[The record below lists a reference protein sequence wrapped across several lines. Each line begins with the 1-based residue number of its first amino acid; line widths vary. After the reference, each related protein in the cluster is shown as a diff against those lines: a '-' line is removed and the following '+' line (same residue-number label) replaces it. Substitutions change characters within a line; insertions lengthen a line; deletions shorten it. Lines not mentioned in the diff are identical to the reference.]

1 MGRLQD
7 RLESFYKHYDADK
20 VKSLYKDMKKSLSI
34 YNVFKDVPFK
44 LEVRMK
50 NGVFGVRFTA
60 ENALSMNVMIITGY
74 YFDNYEREHDYVW
87 TTKKNNIKKF
97 FNTGIT
103 DYMSRAGKIT
113 LNISEDEK
121 ENLIKILIDK
131 KNPKEVDMIKMLS
144 DNINKLEK
152 TTWKEYLES
161 VEVEYD
167 KIVDEKHVDEVISM
181 DLPMDWENV
190 FSTDDRAK
198 GVHMD
203 SPSDALIV
211 SLNTLGKV
219 DIEYI
224 SQVTGYSY
232 KDVICALKGAIFQNP
247 EKWEECFYK
256 GWETSDE
263 YLSGNVLRKLR
274 IAKEL
279 NVRFKGY
286 FNQNIKALSKVCPP
300 ILSTDNVY
308 VTIGSPWVPADIFDD
323 FMLHLFGDWT
333 KKWAIQNTKVYA
345 IMHDE
350 LTGVWEIPFKSRYFW
365 SVANDVT
372 FGTKRIT
379 GVEILEK
386 TLNCKNIQIF
396 DEIDSDI
403 TKSKKKRV
411 LNQTETM
418 LAIEKQKRII
428 EEFQDWV
435 WKNPT
440 RKKRLLDIY
449 ESKFSSYVIRT
460 YDGSFLELPNLNPDI
475 TLFPHQRDAIA
486 RILLSGNTLLSH
498 DVGAGKTYVMICAGM
513 EMKRVG
519 ISNKNMYVVPNNL
532 VSQWEKMF
540 LELYKDAKL
549 LVVNPNTFAKAKR
562 ESVLKQIKEEEYDA
576 IIIAYSSFDMIEVS
590 RSYHIEK
597 LKEEIEAYKRAI
609 KKNRITS
616 LIKKKEKLEKELE
629 KLESLPD
636 EEDYSFDTL
645 GINTIFLDEAH
656 NYKNV
661 PIDTNITRVLGL
673 STTGSKKCAQML
685 NKVRTVQKQNNGRGV
700 VFATGTPVTNSL
712 TDIFVMQKYLQNGE
726 LELLDLHNF
735 DSWIGMFAELEQNFE
750 IDVDT
755 NSYRMATRFSKF
767 HNMPELANIL
777 SLVTDFHQVDITN
790 GIPENEGYHDIVVPK
805 TKAFNKYLKEIS
817 DRADKV
823 RKGKIK
829 RKEDNMLKITTDGR
843 KAALDLRLVDV
854 ENYKVEDMK
863 VSYCAENIYN
873 IYKKTDNKDL
883 TQLVFC
889 DTSTPKSDF
898 NLYDELRRLLVRKG
912 IPNDEIAYIH
922 DATTESQRLKL
933 FQKVQQGIIRI
944 LIGSTFKLGLG
955 VNVQNKLYALHHL
968 DIPWRPADMVQREGR
983 ILRKGNENEKIEIY
997 RYITDGSF
1005 DAYSWQLLES
1015 KQKMISSVLSG
1026 CVTERACEEIDGVVL
1041 DYAEVKAIAI
1051 GNPLLKER
1059 FEKMNEL
1066 TRLATL
1072 QRKSIKAREALEIEL
1087 LELPNKINKL
1097 SDDIRNCENDIEHY
1111 HMNKKEYDKEERKDI
1126 RELIHNEVYNSD
1138 PLINEK
1144 VILNYNG
1151 FDIIVP
1157 TNLSPNKP
1165 YLYIEKFGRYTVDL
1179 GQTVLGDLVRIDNF
1193 FDDLENYLEN
1203 LQTDLKG
1210 LYRREKDIKS
1220 TLKNTESYADEIEE
1234 LKKEIKILDEKLGVD
1249 KK

>member
-7 RLESFYKHYDADK
+7 RLESFYNHYDCDK
-20 VKSLYKDMKKSLSI
+20 VKSLYKNMKTSLSI
-34 YNVFKDVPFK
+34 YEVFKNFPFK

-50 NGVFGVRFTA
+50 NGVFGVKFTA
-60 ENALSMNVMIITGY
+60 ESALSMNVMIITGY
-74 YFDNYEREHDYVW
+74 YFDNYNKEYDYVW
-87 TTKKNNIKKF
+87 TVKKSNIKKF

-103 DYMSRAGKIT
+103 EFINKGGKISI
-113 LNISEDEK
+113 NIQESERK
-121 ENLIKILIDK
+121 NLIDILVNK
-131 KNPKEVDMIKMLS
+131 KNPKEVDMTDLLCK
-144 DNINKLEK
+144 NINQLEK
-152 TTWKEYLES
+152 VTWKEYL
-161 VEVEYD
+161 VEVEKEYD
-167 KIVDEKHVDEVISM
+167 KLADEKHVDEVIAM

-190 FSTDDRAK
+190 FSSDDRAK
-198 GVHMD
+198 GVHTD
-203 SPSDALIV
+203 NPSDALIV
-211 SLNTLGKV
+211 SLSTLGKV

-232 KDVICALKGAIFQNP
+232 KDVIKSLKGAIYQNP

-286 FNQNIKALSKVCPP
+286 FDQNIKALSKICPP
-300 ILSTDNVY
+300 VLTSDNVY
-308 VTIGSPWVPADIFDD
+308 ITIGSPWVPADIYDD

-333 KKWAIQNTKVYA
+333 KKWAIQNAKVYA
-345 IMHDE
+345 TVHDE
-350 LTGVWEIPFKSRYFW
+350 LTGIWEIPFKNRYFW

-379 GVEILEK
+379 GIDILEK

-396 DEIDSDI
+396 DEVASNI
-403 TKSKKKRV
+403 TKSKTKRV

-418 LAIEKQKRII
+418 LAIDKQKKII
-428 EEFQDWV
+428 EEFQSWV

-440 RKKRLLDIY
+440 RKQRLLDIY

-460 YDGSFLELPNLNPDI
+460 YDGSFLNLPDLNPDI
-475 TLFPHQRDAIA
+475 CLYPHQKDAIA

-513 EMKRVG
+513 EMRRIGLSK
-519 ISNKNMYVVPNNL
+519 KNLYVVPNSL

-540 LELYKDAKL
+540 LNLYTNAKVL
-549 LVVNPNTFAKAKR
+549 TVSPNKFTKQKR
-562 ESVLKQIKEEEYDA
+562 DSILKQIKEEDYDA

-590 RSYHIEK
+590 KQFHIEK

-609 KKNRITS
+609 KKNRLTT

-636 EEDYSFDTL
+636 DKDYSFDSL

-661 PIDTNITRVLGL
+661 PINTNITRVLGL
-673 STTGSKKCAQML
+673 STTGSSKCKQMMH
-685 NKVRTVQKQNNGRGV
+685 KVRTVQKQNNGRGV
-700 VFATGTPVTNSL
+700 VFATGTPITNSL

-726 LELLDLHNF
+726 LELLDLQNF

-777 SLVTDFHQVDITN
+777 SLVTDFHQIDSSN
-790 GIPENEGYHDIVVPK
+790 GIPQNDGYHDIVIPK
-805 TKAFNKYLKEIS
+805 TKEFKKYLKEIS

-854 ENYKVEDMK
+854 EYVSHKDLK
-863 VSYCAENIYN
+863 VSYCADNIYN

-889 DTSTPKSDF
+889 DTSTPKNDF

-912 IPNDEIAYIH
+912 IPDNEIAYVH
-922 DATTESQRLKL
+922 DAVTDSQRQKL
-933 FQKVQQGIIRI
+933 FEQVQRGEIRI

-968 DIPWRPADMVQREGR
+968 DIPWRPSDMVQREGR
-983 ILRKGNENEKIEIY
+983 ILRKGNENDKVEIY

-1066 TRLATL
+1066 TRYVTL
-1072 QRKSIKAREALEIEL
+1072 QRKHIKSRESLEIEL
-1087 LELPNKINKL
+1087 LELPNKIDKL
-1097 SDDIRNCENDIEHY
+1097 NVDILNCKNDIEY
-1111 HMNKKEYDKEERKDI
+1111 FNMNKESYDKEQRKAI
-1126 RELIHNEVYNSD
+1126 RELIHNEIYNSD

-1144 VILNYNG
+1144 TILVYNG

-1157 TNLSPNKP
+1157 TNLSTDKP
-1165 YLYIEKFGRYTVDL
+1165 YLYVEKYGRYTIDL
-1179 GQTVLGDLVRIDNF
+1179 GQTILGDLTRIDNF
-1193 FDDLENYLEN
+1193 FGDLENHLED
-1203 LQTDLKG
+1203 LQNELKG
-1210 LYRREKDIKS
+1210 LYRRQTDIEEELRS
-1220 TLKNTESYADEIEE
+1220 NVNYADKIEE
-1234 LKKEIKILDEKLGVD
+1234 LKNEVKILDEKLGVD

>member
-1 MGRLQD
+1 MGKLQD

-34 YNVFKDVPFK
+34 YNVFKDVPYK

-50 NGVFGVRFTA
+50 NGIFGVRFTA

-74 YFDNYEREHDYVW
+74 YFDNYEKEHDYVW

-103 DYMSRAGKIT
+103 DYISRAGKIT
-113 LNISEDEK
+113 LNIGEDEK
-121 ENLIKILIDK
+121 ENLIKIIIDK

-161 VEVEYD
+161 VEIEYD
-167 KIVDEKHVDEVISM
+167 KIMDEKHVDEVISM

-211 SLNTLGKV
+211 SLKTLGKV

-232 KDVICALKGAIFQNP
+232 KDVISSLKGAIYQNP

-308 VTIGSPWVPADIFDD
+308 ITIGSPWVPSDIFDD

-379 GVEILEK
+379 GIEILEK

-460 YDGSFLELPNLNPDI
+460 YNGAFLDLPNLNPDI
-475 TLFPHQRDAIA
+475 TLYPYQKDAIA

-532 VSQWEKMF
+532 VSQWENMF
-540 LELYKDAKL
+540 LKLYKDAKL
-549 LVVNPNTFAKAKR
+549 LVVNPTTFTKAKR
-562 ESVLKQIKEEEYDA
+562 QSVLKQIKEEEYDA

-590 RSYHIEK
+590 RNYHIEK

-629 KLESLPD
+629 KLESLPE

-645 GINTIFLDEAH
+645 GINTLFLDEAH

-673 STTGSKKCAQML
+673 STTGSKKCSQML

-700 VFATGTPVTNSL
+700 VFATGTPITNSL

-777 SLVTDFHQVDITN
+777 SLVTDFHQVDMTN

-805 TKAFNKYLKEIS
+805 TKTFNKYLKEIS

-854 ENYKVEDMK
+854 EDYKVEDMK

-889 DTSTPKSDF
+889 DTSTPKNDF
-898 NLYDELRRLLVRKG
+898 NLYDELRRLLKRKG
-912 IPNDEIAYIH
+912 IPSDEIAYIH
-922 DATTESQRLKL
+922 DATTESQRLRL

-1097 SDDIRNCENDIEHY
+1097 TDDIRNCENDIEHY
-1111 HMNKKEYDKEERKDI
+1111 NMNKKEYNKEERKDI

-1157 TNLSPNKP
+1157 TNLSSDKP
-1165 YLYIEKFGRYTVDL
+1165 YLYVEKFGRYTIDL

-1193 FDDLENYLEN
+1193 FDDLENHLEN
-1203 LQTDLKG
+1203 LQSELKG
-1210 LYRREKDIKS
+1210 LYRREKDIKA
-1220 TLKNTESYADEIEE
+1220 TLKNTESYVDEIEE

-1249 KK
+1249 K